1 MTYVHYTMILLLL
14 LVHYIILPL
23 KYIIHI
29 YIYIYIY
36 ITNVECVYS
45 SNTTIFIGRI

>member
-1 MTYVHYTMILLLL
+1 MLDKKKVI
-14 LVHYIILPL
+14 IILMRFVIPAAF
-23 KYIIHI
+23 YE
-29 YIYIYIY
+29 